1 MNSTLDTLQY
11 ATTLVKRWG
20 QISLPNNRTLRE
32 TLIVDG
38 ISLWDVAAPVLAGF
52 SFPKD
57 LARKKPLSFFS
68 REIRPCLSR
77 VKRQL
82 RALVPFPRNSNGC
95 SRWPGDKTCLL
106 LGFSGYMYRDV
117 LESVARCLKENR
129 YMNYV
134 ALHDD
139 GRFQGTAVKLHGE
152 GVQSVWEHW
161 DSRVSARELENRRKL
176 ASALNYLDT
185 LTTLPE
191 LISNAEG
198 NSLWPK
204 VENTF
209 KWLFNVHLPS
219 LMPYLALTRHILE
232 EHRPDLIVSADM
244 TDPRIRL
251 FSLAGR
257 LMGIPSLEVQFGL
270 YTKSS
275 VEWQFD
281 VADKVAVWG
290 ERTHSLF
297 REFGIPE
304 ERIVITG
311 SPRFDGL
318 VNVNRAQIAA
328 IRSRLGIPD
337 GRHMVLFASQ
347 YLLSNYSEFSDFP
360 RAQRAVKRAIFKV
373 ADRLEGLSL
382 VVKPH
387 PIENVRETKKIA
399 DGCRNIVFVDRS
411 EDIRELIKA
420 CDVFITLGSTAT
432 MDALVARKLVIFPAF
447 PGLVWWDDVY
457 LKSKVAHVVSS
468 EYDLAR
474 SLQAIVNGQRERF
487 LDELEPARQR
497 FLKEWVHQADGQAA
511 NRIAAL
517 AMQLAGVEKRAK

>member
-1 MNSTLDTLQY
+1 MNSTLATLQS

-20 QISLPNNRTLRE
+20 QISLPNGRTLRE

-68 REIRPCLSR
+68 RKIRPCLSR
-77 VKRQL
+77 AKRQWQTII
-82 RALVPFPRNSNGC
+82 PFPRSSNGC
-95 SRWPGDKTCLL
+95 WRWPEEPVCLF

-134 ALHDD
+134 ALHDN
-139 GRFQGTAVKLHGE
+139 GRFQGTAVKLHGA

-161 DSRVSARELENRRKL
+161 DSRVHARELEIRRKL
-176 ASALNYLDT
+176 VSAINYLSR

-191 LISNAEG
+191 LISDAEG

-209 KWLFNVHLPS
+209 RWLLYVHLPS
-219 LMPYLALTRHILE
+219 LMPCLALTRHILE
-232 EHRPDLIVSADM
+232 EHRPALIVSPDM
-244 TDPRIRL
+244 ADPRIRL
-251 FSLAGR
+251 FSLMGR

-290 ERTHSLF
+290 ERARSLF
-297 REFGIPE
+297 TEFGISE
-304 ERIVITG
+304 ERIIITG
-311 SPRFDGL
+311 SARFDGL

-328 IRSRLGIPD
+328 TRSRLGIPD
-337 GRHMVLFASQ
+337 GRCMALFASQ

-360 RAQRAVKRAIFKV
+360 SAQRSVKQAIFQV
-373 ADRLEGLSL
+373 ADRLGQICL

-432 MDALVARKLVIFPAF
+432 MDALVAGKPVIFPAF

-457 LKSKVAHVVSS
+457 LKSKVAQVVSS
-468 EYDLAR
+468 EDALVC
-474 SLQAIVNGQRERF
+474 SLQAIVGGQRERF

-497 FLKEWVHQADGQAA
+497 FLKEWVHQPDGQAA
-511 NRIAAL
+511 ARIAAL
-517 AMQLAGVEKRAK
+517 AKQMAGVA